1 MITPPLKFKET
12 EESRKA
18 EPCDTKITASGAR
31 PGPTPALRLQKPY
44 SSHPIKFNLINI
56 RNAMPLDLRVLI
68 WNLQKS

>member
-12 EESRKA
+12 EESS
-18 EPCDTKITASGAR
+18 TSKITASGAR
-31 PGPTPALRLQKPY
+31 PGRTPALRLQKPY
-44 SSHPIKFNLINI
+44 SFHPIKFNLINI